1 MAAQAQAY
9 YAAMAAQ
16 QQAQA
21 QQAWSGAAA
30 AGGAAGMEQYLEAM
44 RRLAPQAG
52 TGAAPAP
59 EPPSEGGQ

>member
-21 QQAWSGAAA
+21 QAQQAWSDGGGRGARRD
-30 AGGAAGMEQYLEAM
+30 EQYLEAM
-44 RRLAPQAG
+44 RRFAPRG
-52 TGAAPAP
+52 GGSAPAP
-59 EPPSEGGQ
+59 AGAARGGQ

>member
-1 MAAQAQAY
+1 MAPQAQAH

-21 QQAWSGAAA
+21 PQAWSGAAA

-44 RRLAPQAG
+44 RRFAPQAG
-52 TGAAPAP
+52 APAP
-59 EPPSEGGQ
+59 APAPPEGGQ

>member
-16 QQAQA
+16 QQAQQQA

-30 AGGAAGMEQYLEAM
+30 ANGAAGMEQYREAM
-44 RRLAPQAG
+44 RRFAPQAG
-52 TGAAPAP
+52 APAP
-59 EPPSEGGQ
+59 AAPEGGQ